1 MKNTLVRSLFSNL
14 ENMCPV
20 SSLYDDKRPFQDCY
34 KLKTLIWKNEN
45 GETKRDFEKI
55 FTCDDVKGEE
65 KRLIKIMPKKYTS
78 PNSMRKVEVASE
90 AYHNFVANDI
100 DGVQQLVDYLE
111 STNYVFFVYA
121 TEAGRTINLQRL
133 IQTKYGSTLGHK
145 NDYGRTMLNIFY
157 KVTTTVIEL
166 YNHGITHNNLL
177 SKNILI
183 NMKTLTPT
191 ITNFKNASK
200 VQEDSWQTI
209 VESLGALLYEMWI
222 GQYPTFVPGET
233 FECGYLN
240 HKDAHIHCAIK
251 IFIYKTL
258 SSSSSLSKE
267 EFYDLFKSLP

>member
-20 SSLYDDKRPFQDCY
+20 SLYDDKRPFQDCY
-34 KLKTLIWKNEN
+34 KLKSLIWKNGN
-45 GETKRDFEKI
+45 GKTNRDFEKI
-55 FTCDDVKGEE
+55 FTCDDVKGEG

-78 PNSMRKVEVASE
+78 PNNMRKVEVASE

-133 IQTKYGSTLGHK
+133 IQTKYGSTLCHK
-145 NDYGRTMLNIFY
+145 NDYGRTMLDIFY
-157 KVTTTVIEL
+157 KITTTVIEL
-166 YNHGITHNNLL
+166 YNHGITHNNLT
-177 SKNILI
+177 SENILI

-200 VQEDSWQTI
+200 VQEDSWQKIT
-209 VESLGALLYEMWI
+209 EGLGALLYEMWI
-222 GQYPTFVPGET
+222 GQSPAFVAGEV

-240 HKDAHIHCAIK
+240 HPDAHVNDAIK
-251 IFIYKTL
+251 LFISKTL
-258 SSSSSLSKE
+258 SSPSLSKE
-267 EFYDLFKSLP
+267 EFYALFKSLP